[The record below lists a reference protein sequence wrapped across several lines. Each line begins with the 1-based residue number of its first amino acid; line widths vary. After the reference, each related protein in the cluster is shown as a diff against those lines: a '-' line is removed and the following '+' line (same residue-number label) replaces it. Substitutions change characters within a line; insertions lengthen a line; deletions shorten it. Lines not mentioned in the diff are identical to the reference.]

1 MKWIMWFLR
10 GVLFIFLFGFAVKN
24 DQFVT
29 LHFYFGGEW
38 HLPLVFVILMFFCG
52 GTVLGVTATLASL
65 LRQRR
70 EIGRLRRALRNAEG
84 GLPKSPVPV
93 VDGQAPETL

>member
-10 GVLFIFLFGFAVKN
+10 GVLFVFLFGFAVKN
-24 DQFVT
+24 DQIVT
-29 LHFYFGGEW
+29 LNFYFGGEW
-38 HLPLVFVILMFFCG
+38 RLPLVFVILVFFSAG
-52 GTVLGVTATLASL
+52 AVLGVTATLASI

-70 EIGRLRRALRNAEG
+70 EIGRLRRAGVDDRASSKL
-84 GLPKSPVPV
+84 PVPL